1 MSWGK
6 RVTWNGGNGTYS
18 QFDILYNKNNYLGY
32 NDISSCNRQ
41 GLDGGVVESCESY
54 LFDSAPS
61 SACN

>member
-18 QFDILYNKNNYLGY
+18 QFDILYNKNNYLGW

-41 GLDGGVVESCESY
+41 GLDGGVVESCEFTPARFCS
-54 LFDSAPS
+54 LLRM
-61 SACN
+61 